1 MRDETTT
8 SKLGYAITN
17 LALNIKKIH
26 MDIILCVRNEKVL
39 P

>member
-26 MDIILCVRNEKVL
+26 MDMILCVRNEKLL